1 MKGLMSEQLQLLA
14 ITAASI
20 GFIHTIL
27 GPDHYV
33 PFVVMAKS
41 GKWSGLKT
49 AIITFFCGIGHVGS
63 SVILGFIG
71 IALGIAVTSL
81 ESVESTRGNIA
92 AWALIAFGLVY
103 MVWGIRKAIKNKP
116 HGHLHFGKTIIHTD
130 PDSNADHVHSLNE
143 EKPNLTPWILFT
155 VFVFGP
161 CEPLIPLVMYPAAKN
176 NIAGVV
182 VVASVF
188 SAVTIGT
195 MMITVLSLRAGII
208 LLPLRNLE
216 RFMHAIAGAV
226 ILLCGVS
233 IKFLGL

>member
-1 MKGLMSEQLQLLA
+1 MSEHLQLLA
-14 ITAASI
+14 ITAASL

-27 GPDHYV
+27 GPDHYL
-33 PFVVMAKS
+33 PFIVMAKS
-41 GKWSGLKT
+41 GNWSGIKT
-49 AIITFFCGIGHVGS
+49 AIITFLCGLGHVLS
-63 SVILGFIG
+63 SVVLGFIG

-81 ESVESTRGNIA
+81 EAVESTRGNIA

-116 HGHLHFGKTIIHTD
+116 HGHLHLGKITIHTD
-130 PDSNADHVHSLNE
+130 PASNSDHVHSLQE
-143 EKPNLTPWILFT
+143 QKPNLTPWILFT

-176 NIAGVV
+176 NMAGVV
-182 VVASVF
+182 MVAGIF

-195 MMITVLSLRAGII
+195 MMVTVLTLRAGIV
-208 LLPLRNLE
+208 LLPLRSLE
-216 RFMHAIAGAV
+216 RFMHAISGAA
-226 ILLCGVS
+226 ILICGVS

>member
-1 MKGLMSEQLQLLA
+1 MTEQLPLLA

-41 GKWSGLKT
+41 GKWSSTKT
-49 AIITFFCGIGHVGS
+49 ALITFLCGIGHVGS
-63 SVILGFIG
+63 SVVLGFVG
-71 IALGIAVTSL
+71 IALGIAVTNL
-81 ESVESTRGNIA
+81 ESVESARGNIA

-103 MVWGIRKAIKNKP
+103 MVWGIRRAIKNKGH
-116 HGHLHFGKTIIHTD
+116 HGHLHIGKTTIHTD
-130 PDSNADHVHSLNE
+130 SASNSDHVHSLHE

-161 CEPLIPLVMYPAAKN
+161 CEPLIPLVMYPAAKGN
-176 NIAGVV
+176 MAGVAL
-182 VVASVF
+182 VAGIF
-188 SAVTIGT
+188 SFVTIGT
-195 MMITVLSLRAGII
+195 MMATVLALRAGIV

-216 RFMHAIAGAV
+216 RFMHAIAGGV
-226 ILLCGVS
+226 ILLCGIS
-233 IKFLGL
+233 IRFLGL